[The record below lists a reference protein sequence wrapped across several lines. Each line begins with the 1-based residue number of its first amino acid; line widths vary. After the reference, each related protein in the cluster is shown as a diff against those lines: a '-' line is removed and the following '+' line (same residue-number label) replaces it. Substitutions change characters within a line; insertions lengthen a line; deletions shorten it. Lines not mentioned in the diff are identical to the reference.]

1 MKIAKSLIGIAVI
14 TLVAGCA
21 TSGNEKL
28 KDHTQSSI
36 SQQITEGKTTKSQ
49 VTAALGQ
56 PVSVSFTDAGNEIW
70 TYRHARATPQARN
83 FIPFARL
90 VSSAADVKT
99 KELVIMF
106 NKDAVVVKYTLRE
119 TEEVIK
125 SGLAH

>member
-1 MKIAKSLIGIAVI
+1 MKMSKNIVGVVLIAL
-14 TLVAGCA
+14 LAGCA

-28 KDHTQSSI
+28 KDHTHSSI
-36 SQQITEGKTTKSQ
+36 SQQITEGKTMKNE
-49 VTAALGQ
+49 VTAVLGQ
-56 PVSVSFTDAGNEIW
+56 PTSVSFTDAGNEIW

-90 VSSAADVKT
+90 ISSAADVKT

-106 NKDAVVVKYTLRE
+106 NKNDVVSKYTMRE
-119 TEEVIK
+119 TEEVVK

>member
-1 MKIAKSLIGIAVI
+1 MKIAKSLIGIALI
-14 TLVAGCA
+14 ALLAGCA

-49 VTAALGQ
+49 VTSALGQ

-70 TYRHARATPQARN
+70 TYRYARATPQARN

-106 NKDAVVVKYTLRE
+106 NKDDVVAKYTLRE